1 MSAVWRDLRRA
12 RARTITCIVALA
24 LAIGTIGVFAVPSVA
39 STSLRR
45 LATQDHMA
53 HLTVDTTS
61 IPDPAGLATVRG
73 VDELTTRVVVTE
85 ALAWHDDVKVVGM
98 DFAMSAVD
106 RVTPQTGRLP
116 RAPGEVVV
124 SPDVA
129 DALDGRHT
137 VAVGEQVLR
146 VVGVGETSVF
156 AGMPVIYTD
165 PATATSVTGASAP
178 NQIAVR
184 VPDPT
189 QVALDRVERRLRHAL
204 AAQGVAITALPL
216 EFVGGAHP
224 MEEGTTQISTMIGML
239 GIVAGIVALVLLAS
253 TTNAI
258 VTERSREASVM
269 RALGGSR
276 REVRRTL
283 RRVALAIAV
292 LGAAIGIPLG
302 ILVSNVIARMVL
314 EKFAGVTPGLAVSVP
329 VMLGS
334 LLFAVV
340 GARLI
345 SGRAARRVTRIPL
358 VEALR
363 DRDGAPFGRRLGDR
377 LVGHLP
383 TGGAWGRL
391 AVRSS
396 VRRRGRAIALVA
408 QVACAV
414 GAAVTVASLGTS
426 VANFNR
432 VELASWTWETTTTP
446 RDPGY
451 PYSVGA
457 VSADTPPGTEHEAAL
472 YADGRV
478 GDWDFD
484 VWGVDPATSML
495 DTNVDAGHWLDGTST
510 ADGAPRPA
518 VMASHIA
525 DQLGYDVG
533 DTVTMELATGPARFV
548 IVGEH
553 PIHGVSL
560 FVARDDLAAVLG
572 AGGRANVVWT
582 RGPTAPDAQGVT
594 SETVR
599 RADLYAEDKSART
612 AVLAIFMAIGVV
624 VVGVA
629 TLGVV
634 STIGMSLYE
643 RRHELA
649 LLRALGG
656 RRSHLTRLVA
666 LELAPLAIVG
676 LTIGTVAGYF
686 AAMAIMSFFEASSGI
701 DLGYA
706 FATGSVTIA
715 ALAVE
720 VGVVLVARM
729 AAGRLVRRSPAV
741 ALRTS

>member
-12 RARTITCIVALA
+12 RARTITCVIALA

-39 STSLRR
+39 RTSLRR

-53 HLTVDTTS
+53 HLTVDTTA
-61 IPDPAGLATVRG
+61 IADPSALESLPGASEV
-73 VDELTTRVVVTE
+73 TTRAVVTKTLQGE
-85 ALAWHDDVKVVGM
+85 DVKLVGM
-98 DFAMSAVD
+98 DLRSAPVD
-106 RVTPQTGRLP
+106 RVTPTAGRLP
-116 RAPGEVVV
+116 RAAGEAVI
-124 SPDVA
+124 SPDLA
-129 DALDGRHT
+129 DRLDGRAT
-137 VAVGEQVLR
+137 VDIGGEPIR

-156 AGMPVIYTD
+156 AGLPVIYTD
-165 PATATSVTGASAP
+165 TATAFAHSELTGP
-178 NQIAVR
+178 NQVAVR

-189 QVALDRVERRLRHAL
+189 DAALERMETRVRHAL
-204 AAQGVAITALPL
+204 TAHGVSITALPL
-216 EFVGGAHP
+216 AFAGGAHP

-283 RRVALAIAV
+283 RRVASAIA
-292 LGAAIGIPLG
+292 LMGAAIGIPLG

-314 EKFAGVTPGLAVSVP
+314 EKFAGITPGIAVAVP
-329 VMLGS
+329 VMVGS

-377 LVGHLP
+377 IVAHLP

-396 VRRRGRAIALVA
+396 VRRRGRAIALIA

-426 VANFNR
+426 VANFNQA
-432 VELASWTWETTTTP
+432 ELASWQWSTTTTP

-451 PYSVGA
+451 PYSAAA
-457 VSADTPPGTEHEAAL
+457 VTAAPPGTVHEAAL

-478 GDWDFD
+478 DDWDFE
-484 VWGVDPATSML
+484 VWGVEPAPTML
-495 DTNVDAGHWLDGTST
+495 DTKVNEGRWLDGVP
-510 ADGAPRPA
+510 APAGAPQPA
-518 VMASHIA
+518 VIASHIA
-525 DQLGYDVG
+525 DQLGYRVG
-533 DTVTMELATGPARFV
+533 DTVTMELATGPAQFV

-560 FVARDDLAAVLG
+560 FVDREELASVLG
-572 AGGRANVVWT
+572 ADGRANVVWT
-582 RGPTAPDAQGVT
+582 RGQGEPAVGGVT

-599 RADLYAEDKSART
+599 RADLYAEDKAART

-634 STIGMSLYE
+634 STVGMSLFE

-649 LLRALGG
+649 VLRALGG
-656 RRSHLTRLVA
+656 RRSQLTRLIA

-676 LTIGTVAGYF
+676 LAVGVGAGYF
-686 AAMAIMSFFEASSGI
+686 AAMAIMGFFEASSGI

-715 ALAVE
+715 AIAV
-720 VGVVLVARM
+720 VIGVVLVARM
-729 AAGRLVRRSPAV
+729 AAGRLARRSPAA
-741 ALRTS
+741 ALRAS

>member
-1 MSAVWRDLRRA
+1 MWRDLRRA
-12 RARTITCIVALA
+12 RGRTITCVIALA

-39 STSLRR
+39 RTSLRR
-45 LATQDHMA
+45 LAARDHMA
-53 HLTVDTTS
+53 QLTVDSTP
-61 IPDPAGLATVRG
+61 IPNVAALADVRG
-73 VDELTTRVVVTE
+73 VEEITTRVVGTE
-85 ALAWHDDVKVVGM
+85 RLTDGDDVKVVGM
-98 DFAMSAVD
+98 DFADAAVD
-106 RVTPQTGRLP
+106 RVTPRTGRLP
-116 RAPGEVVV
+116 AAPGEAIV

-129 DALDGRHT
+129 HALDGRTT
-137 VAVGEQVLR
+137 VRVDGATLR

-156 AGMPVIYTD
+156 AGMPVVYTD
-165 PATATSVTGASAP
+165 SATARSVTGIPAP

-184 VPDPT
+184 VADPT
-189 QVALDRVERRLRHAL
+189 EAALDRMETRVRHAL
-204 AAQGVAITALPL
+204 AAQGVSITALPL
-216 EFVGGAHP
+216 VFAGGAHP

-283 RRVALAIAV
+283 RRVALAIAL

-314 EKFAGVTPGLAVSVP
+314 EKFAGITPGLAVSVP
-329 VMLGS
+329 VMIGS

-377 LVGHLP
+377 IAGHLP

-426 VANFNR
+426 VASFNQA
-432 VELASWTWETTTTP
+432 ELSSWTWSTTTMP

-451 PYSVGA
+451 PYPAAA
-457 VSADTPPGTEHEAAL
+457 VTAASPGTVREAAL
-472 YADGRV
+472 YADGRID
-478 GDWDFD
+478 DWDFE
-484 VWGVDPATSML
+484 VWGVDPATTML
-495 DTNVDAGHWLDGTST
+495 DPKVDTGRWLDGAPTP
-510 ADGAPRPA
+510 AGAPQPA

-525 DQLGYDVG
+525 DQLGYEVG
-533 DTVTMELATGPARFV
+533 DTVTMDLATGPARFV

-560 FVARDDLAAVLG
+560 FVARDGLASVLG
-572 AGGRANVVWT
+572 AEGRANVVWA
-582 RGPTAPDAQGVT
+582 RGPGEPTLGGVT

-634 STIGMSLYE
+634 STVGMSLYE
-643 RRHELA
+643 RRRELA
-649 LLRALGG
+649 VLRALGG
-656 RRSHLTRLVA
+656 RRSQLTRLIA
-666 LELAPLAIVG
+666 LELAPLAIAG
-676 LTIGTVAGYF
+676 LAIGAVAGYF
-686 AAMAIMSFFEASSGI
+686 AAMAIMGFFEASSGI

-715 ALAVE
+715 AVAVL
-720 VGVVLVARM
+720 VGVVLVART
-729 AAGRLVRRSPAV
+729 AAGRLARRSPAV
-741 ALRTS
+741 ALRSS